1 MDEFGLSPEMQK
13 LIRDTRE
20 VVPNVM
26 EYVKTTG
33 AEAEKVNI
41 FMADLEEREV
51 LRKELMAIPEL
62 SISSS
67 MYNNLEVN
75 AKGADKGSALLWL
88 ADYLG
93 IDREETMSFG
103 DGENDI
109 PMIQAAG
116 IGVAMENALDTVK
129 AAADMITLKNDEDGV
144 AAAIRKIIFGSNE
157 NDDGTLA
164 INRSRCVLVGMML
177 YGHYRGLLRQCVSL
191 GALVLTIITVKVA
204 TPYVT
209 DFVKANPVIRENAAH
224 FIMEVSG
231 WQPPEES
238 ESILPAAQRM
248 AIEELKLPQSV
259 KDVLLENNNS
269 EFYRLLGVDQFGEYI
284 STCLSDML
292 INTLGSVLVFA
303 ASYIVI
309 HLVIR
314 WLNLL
319 SRLPIICGL
328 NQMAGGIVGLAE
340 GFLLLWLAGF
350 ILSFLRR
357 LQWGRCWKRR

>member
-1 MDEFGLSPEMQK
+1 MV
-13 LIRDTRE
+13 IT
-20 VVPNVM
+20 
-26 EYVKTTG
+26 
-33 AEAEKVNI
+33 
-41 FMADLEEREV
+41 
-51 LRKELMAIPEL
+51 
-62 SISSS
+62 
-67 MYNNLEVN
+67 
-75 AKGADKGSALLWL
+75 
-88 ADYLG
+88 
-93 IDREETMSFG
+93 
-103 DGENDI
+103 
-109 PMIQAAG
+109 AA
-116 IGVAMENALDTVK
+116 
-129 AAADMITLKNDEDGV
+129 
-144 AAAIRKIIFGSNE
+144 
-157 NDDGTLA
+157 
-164 INRSRCVLVGMML
+164 C
-177 YGHYRGLLRQCVSL
+177 CVSVFL
-191 GALVLTIITVKVA
+191 LEALVLTIITVKVA

-350 ILSFLRR
+350 ILSFFTETPMGQMLEAQVNSSIWLSLIYRYN
-357 LQWGRCWKRR
+357 LMNVILGSIINGIL

>member
-1 MDEFGLSPEMQK
+1 MMTEHW
-13 LIRDTRE
+13 
-20 VVPNVM
+20 
-26 EYVKTTG
+26 
-33 AEAEKVNI
+33 
-41 FMADLEEREV
+41 
-51 LRKELMAIPEL
+51 L
-62 SISSS
+62 SI
-67 MYNNLEVN
+67 
-75 AKGADKGSALLWL
+75 
-88 ADYLG
+88 
-93 IDREETMSFG
+93 
-103 DGENDI
+103 
-109 PMIQAAG
+109 AAG
-116 IGVAMENALDTVK
+116 V
-129 AAADMITLKNDEDGV
+129 
-144 AAAIRKIIFGSNE
+144 F
-157 NDDGTLA
+157 
-164 INRSRCVLVGMML
+164 LVGMML

-238 ESILPAAQRM
+238 ESI
-248 AIEELKLPQSV
+248 
-259 KDVLLENNNS
+259 VLLENNNS

-340 GFLLLWLAGF
+340 GFLLLWLFYGDSNGADAGSAGKQQYLAF
-350 ILSFLRR
+350 TD
-357 LQWGRCWKRR
+357 LQI

>member
-1 MDEFGLSPEMQK
+1 MMTEHW
-13 LIRDTRE
+13 
-20 VVPNVM
+20 
-26 EYVKTTG
+26 
-33 AEAEKVNI
+33 
-41 FMADLEEREV
+41 
-51 LRKELMAIPEL
+51 L
-62 SISSS
+62 SI
-67 MYNNLEVN
+67 
-75 AKGADKGSALLWL
+75 
-88 ADYLG
+88 
-93 IDREETMSFG
+93 
-103 DGENDI
+103 
-109 PMIQAAG
+109 AAG
-116 IGVAMENALDTVK
+116 V
-129 AAADMITLKNDEDGV
+129 
-144 AAAIRKIIFGSNE
+144 F
-157 NDDGTLA
+157 
-164 INRSRCVLVGMML
+164 LVGMML

-309 HLVIR
+309 HLVIH

-350 ILSFLRR
+350 ILSFFTETPMGQMLEAQVNSSIWLSLIYRYN
-357 LQWGRCWKRR
+357 LMNVILGSIINGIL